1 MPIEIQDQTLYKLKE
16 LRGGLGISK
25 DTLRR
30 KIRDGELLANKLGR
44 ELVVWGSD
52 LRAYINAQGRG
63 RRGGYARQLT
73 LKAQAVPA
81 SQAQTGKRPSRRR

>member
-16 LRGGLGISK
+16 LREGLGISK

-30 KIRDGELLANKLGR
+30 KIRDGELRANKLGR

-52 LRAYINAQGRG
+52 LREYINGQGRG
-63 RRGGYARQLT
+63 RRGGYAKQLT
-73 LKAQAVPA
+73 LK
-81 SQAQTGKRPSRRR
+81 SQAAPALQAKATKRPPKRR